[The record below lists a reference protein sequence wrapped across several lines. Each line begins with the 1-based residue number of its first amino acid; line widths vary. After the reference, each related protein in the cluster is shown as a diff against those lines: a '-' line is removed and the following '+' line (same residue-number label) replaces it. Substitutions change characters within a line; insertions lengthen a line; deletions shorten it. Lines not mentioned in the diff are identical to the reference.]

1 MIMFIYTICTALVNF
16 AISMIFLSSASLSN
30 SFSTFLWILQFSL
43 VNYGISSIIF
53 SLKSFYIKKEEYKH
67 EITFKEILFKTI
79 SNIHNLALISFLG
92 YILAYTLLF
101 SPIYFVAIA
110 SFTISGYGGFDTIN
124 EAFKQLFRRRK
135 FFVYIIPYITAGLL
149 TVAIS
154 VFSLGYLPETDV
166 ISYPLILSIAIAV
179 QWIFHSI
186 ALRKTVEEYISWG
199 LKICV
204 FCGSQVP
211 IEARYCGN
219 CGNRLKS

>member
-1 MIMFIYTICTALVNF
+1 MIMFIYTICAALVNF
-16 AISMIFLSSASLSN
+16 AISMIFLSSAPLSN

-79 SNIHNLALISFLG
+79 SNIHNLALISFIG

-101 SPIYFVAIA
+101 SPTYFVAIA

-135 FFVYIIPYITAGLL
+135 FFVYTIPYITAGLL

-154 VFSLGYLPETDV
+154 VFSLGYIPETD
-166 ISYPLILSIAIAV
+166 ILSYPLILSIAIAV
-179 QWIFHSI
+179 QWILHSI